1 MEKNAELNWL
11 TDWLVGLA
19 DCSFIII
26 VEWEQRGVYI
36 CCINLMLFHTAYR
49 CYAVAVQHCGLER
62 VESGIENGK
71 IVIRFC
77 NAIILM
83 SNFNVWLSCFML
95 SLNTSF
101 HTFTVYLTT
110 TGLHVSTC
118 MCMSARKSHCRCLKH
133 KSINRWKIKLKF
145 SHDYFS
151 YFICLTLRSSTAG
164 AGLWICI
171 GSCSFEYLCLC
182 ATKIWWQWLIIICWC
197 EGDMRL
203 PANSKFLRIK
213 SNYSEFT
220 VISITI
226 GCEIWDWG
234 TDGSEWKLSI
244 YISLIFK
251 ANMTP
256 SEKRRHG
263 AMVILSWD

>member
-1 MEKNAELNWL
+1 
-11 TDWLVGLA
+11 
-19 DCSFIII
+19 
-26 VEWEQRGVYI
+26 
-36 CCINLMLFHTAYR
+36 
-49 CYAVAVQHCGLER
+49 
-62 VESGIENGK
+62 
-71 IVIRFC
+71 
-77 NAIILM
+77 
-83 SNFNVWLSCFML
+83 
-95 SLNTSF
+95 
-101 HTFTVYLTT
+101 
-110 TGLHVSTC
+110 
-118 MCMSARKSHCRCLKH
+118 MSARKSHCRRLKH
-133 KSINRWKIKLKF
+133 KSINRWKIKFKILMIIF
-145 SHDYFS
+145 RYSS
-151 YFICLTLRSSTAG
+151 VLRSYTAG

-171 GSCSFEYLCLC
+171 GSCSFEYLWLC

-203 PANSKFLRIK
+203 PANRKFLRIK

-220 VISITI
+220 VITITI

-256 SEKRRHG
+256 SEKRRRD

>member
-1 MEKNAELNWL
+1 
-11 TDWLVGLA
+11 
-19 DCSFIII
+19 
-26 VEWEQRGVYI
+26 
-36 CCINLMLFHTAYR
+36 
-49 CYAVAVQHCGLER
+49 
-62 VESGIENGK
+62 
-71 IVIRFC
+71 
-77 NAIILM
+77 
-83 SNFNVWLSCFML
+83 
-95 SLNTSF
+95 
-101 HTFTVYLTT
+101 
-110 TGLHVSTC
+110 
-118 MCMSARKSHCRCLKH
+118 
-133 KSINRWKIKLKF
+133 
-145 SHDYFS
+145 
-151 YFICLTLRSSTAG
+151 
-164 AGLWICI
+164 
-171 GSCSFEYLCLC
+171 
-182 ATKIWWQWLIIICWC
+182 
-197 EGDMRL
+197 MRL